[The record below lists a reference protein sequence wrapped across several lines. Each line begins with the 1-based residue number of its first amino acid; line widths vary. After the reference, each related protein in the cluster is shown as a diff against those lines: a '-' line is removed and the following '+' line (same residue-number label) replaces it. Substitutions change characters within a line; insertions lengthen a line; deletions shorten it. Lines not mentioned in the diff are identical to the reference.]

1 MYKKYEEIVEAK
13 LISYSQPSIYI
24 NHLKG
29 SRCDDDSLTN
39 LISYCA
45 RVSNPKNQDNLETTN
60 KLVQYLINHKH
71 WSPFEMVNVCLE
83 IVTTRDIARQIL
95 RHRSFSFQEYSQRYA
110 DPTKD
115 LEFCLREC
123 RLQDNR
129 NRQNSIEFYDEE
141 VINSWNDIQTELIN
155 ISKSSYEHAISK
167 GIAKEVARVL
177 LPEGNTV
184 SRLYINGSIRSWIH
198 YLEVRLSNGTQ
209 KEHVMVASKCAV
221 KIAEIFPIINK

>member
-1 MYKKYEEIVEAK
+1 MYKKYEEIVDAK
-13 LISYSQPSIYI
+13 LISYSQPSIYM

-221 KIAEIFPIINK
+221 KIAEIFPIINN

>member
-1 MYKKYEEIVEAK
+1 MYKKYEEIVDAK
-13 LISYSQPSIYI
+13 LISYSQPSIYM

>member
-1 MYKKYEEIVEAK
+1 MYKKYEEIVDAK

>member
-221 KIAEIFPIINK
+221 KIAEIFPIINN